1 MISHPDHREAVTL
14 IDEAVKIGARLFRAC
29 AEQGI
34 CPRTYRRWTAQAG
47 AVKADGRPEAARP
60 TPANAL
66 SEEERQKLVP
76 LSCPPEFARLPPSQ
90 IVPLLADR
98 GEYYAR
104 ESRFYRVLKAH
115 NLHHHRG
122 RAAVPIPS
130 EPKRPRATGPNQVW
144 VWDITG
150 LPGAVLGTYSVFNNK
165 KLLSKT
171 HMHV

>member
-1 MISHPDHREAVTL
+1 MIRNPDRREAVTL

-29 AEQGI
+29 AERGI

-47 AVKADGRPEAARP
+47 AVKADGRPDAARP

-66 SEEERQKLVP
+66 SEEERQKLVA

-90 IVPLLADR
+90 IVPLLADC

-115 NLHHHRG
+115 DLHHHRG
-122 RAAVPIPS
+122 RAAAPIPTNPS
-130 EPKRPRATGPNQVW
+130 ALGQ
-144 VWDITG
+144 
-150 LPGAVLGTYSVFNNK
+150 PGRTQ
-165 KLLSKT
+165 
-171 HMHV
+171 